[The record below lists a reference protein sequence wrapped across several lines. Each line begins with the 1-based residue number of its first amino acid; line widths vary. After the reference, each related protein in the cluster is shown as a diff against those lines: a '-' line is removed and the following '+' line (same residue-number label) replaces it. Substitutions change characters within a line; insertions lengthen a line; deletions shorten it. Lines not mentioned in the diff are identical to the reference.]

1 MAKNTI
7 LSSSELYAK
16 KTNRRLLIIGIVALL
31 GLLFGLLILTSTGRR
46 TVDVEKPTV
55 TTSPDALLADVPS
68 GLDLASGLS
77 EGVAL
82 KAYPENVQMKDI
94 VIGSAA
100 EAVVTLTASGGPIRL
115 EAMDLA
121 EVQQDGFIID
131 GDCKVGDVIAMGS
144 SCNLKVLWNPVSIRS
159 YSNYLN
165 VRWRLD
171 DPTAFP
177 VPELQTLIIN
187 ITGQSID
194 SVNCVVCEERTEDKI
209 AKKLGT
215 LDEKTGLYIKNGE
228 IMDIVQLDKIAIS
241 LDGVLLGKVTKE
253 TNEVV
258 NEAGEVIGRVLGDD
272 TVVSK
277 DLTVL
282 GGALNLASVLDSAG
296 NVIGRLTAEGTVVDT
311 NDRPLGVPMAD
322 GSIVGLDGR
331 IIGSVMPWSVIL
343 NLSSK
348 AVGATQLDGSVLLA
362 NGQKMGRILPGGLV
376 VNDNGVIVGGTV
388 SRGLGIG
395 HSCHSLGAV
404 AGNGKIYNMFDQQ
417 VGYTTI
423 DGLVL
428 DMAGA
433 PAGSVVREGL
443 IIDLKGEVIAFVNS
457 EGKAV
462 SKTADLIGCMNPDG
476 SVAAGKD
483 VVGAIM
489 PRGRVIGYDL
499 SVKGLTLPNGSVVR
513 PSGDVVGH
521 VLTSGYV
528 FDLNDK
534 VMGAVIPKG
543 TAVAPG
549 CVFLGILDL
558 NGQVLNAQ
566 GISIGSIDPDK
577 KVLNSA
583 REIIGGVTPMGAV
596 TDLKGNYIGFVLPNG
611 KVIDKLGQ
619 EKGCVN
625 PDGTVIDEKGN
636 IIGKVA
642 SINGVVLDA
651 NGNPTG
657 WTIIGDKVYG
667 PNGELIG
674 TIIDGK
680 VVNERGEIVGFIP
693 PDGIIVSP
701 EGQFL
706 GRFTRT
712 VGYAMDAQ
720 GNKFGRVLPDYT
732 TVSLE
737 KSEIIGALIPDGTQ
751 IININNEVIG
761 SVLSNGDVVDK
772 DQKNL
777 GVIRADGSVMSAEG
791 VVLGA
796 MMPTGSV
803 LSWTGEVL
811 GTVQPTGQVLST
823 KSEAIGVVALNRTVI
838 GKNGNVIGMVFP
850 EASIPLG
857 ENGQLLGFLT
867 VNGDIN
873 KDAKAIA
880 HITAAGNIF
889 SLSGESVGQLV
900 RLGSVIGSDSQIK
913 GWLSFEGALNSRE
926 DFTAIGTVMPDGY
939 AVNKEGMQLGHII
952 PRQTVADLKGQFA
965 GVVSVN
971 GRVLGRLGDV
981 LGAFPYDNRL
991 MNPNDVWVGR
1001 VLPAGVVIDVAGQML
1016 GYTRYDASVVN
1027 TRGQVIGQ
1035 VRYDNRV
1042 VNAKAEVIG
1051 SYFAYGTLVF
1061 DQKGKVL
1068 GAVAFDG
1075 KVRNAKG
1082 AEIGLIVGSSVINTN
1097 NEIIGNIYNQGFA
1110 LNEQGKVT
1118 GHLFPNATTFA
1129 DVDGVQEK
1137 NVLTTSLRIVDK
1149 NKTIVG
1155 GNVPFGIALGLDLSI
1170 AGNLIPD
1177 GTVLKENAVSA
1188 KSLTDSVLY
1197 DSLDKVVGG
1206 VIEQSVMVGR
1216 DGRLVGTTSISNAV
1230 NDNEGK
1236 KIATLMPFGTALSVD
1251 NNLIGMV
1258 MPQGGAVDD
1267 FAKIVGF
1274 IAADGSVVKADGSI
1288 AGRAMQDGTIV
1299 RLLSRD
1305 AYGVMPDFA
1314 DKIASGVGIGLK
1326 PELFGRAMPS
1336 GDVLDT
1342 SNQKIASILDDA
1354 TLLSPTGELAGALVG
1369 FRTAIDHQTNVVGDT
1384 TGDGYVTNIKGSK
1397 VGKLASNGA
1406 IKGKHQ
1412 LKTLGAVVPTELVA
1426 KQCRIQ
1432 GQVRYD
1438 GRIING
1444 NAQVVGAVGLDGLA
1458 KDQDG
1463 NPLGGIVI
1471 KGTVIA
1477 DGDKGEVLGRT
1488 LPDAD
1493 VVDMDGKSI
1502 GCVLEDG
1509 TVIDHDGK
1517 RIGAVLKRGIVVDEN
1532 GNVLGRVLR
1541 NGLIVDKNGNVIGHV
1556 LSDGTA
1562 VDANGNVIGH
1572 VVDIK
1577 KNHLLYDDNGNI
1589 IGSMDKAG
1597 RVFDNNGKHLFTVGP
1612 DDNLYDPNGNLIG
1625 RLDEDGNIYD
1635 LNGNKIGDATN
1646 WPHYMYDANGN
1657 ITGYIKDGKIY
1668 DLQGN
1673 QTGWIDK
1680 DGNIYNMDGEL
1691 VGRLGADGS
1700 LTDLT
1705 TEECINSK
1713 YNGEVRGLN
1722 GDLLYTIK
1730 CGKIYDANG
1739 NLIGY
1744 IDENGNMYDL
1754 NGNYMGRI
1762 DENGNVYDANGNLIG
1777 KWKGDSTD
1785 AECVNAKYNGEV
1797 RDMNGDLLY
1806 TIKCG
1811 KIYDKD
1817 GNLIGYIDENGNM
1830 YDLNGNYMGRIDE
1843 NGNVYDANGN
1853 LIGKWTGDSSNA
1865 ECVNAQYNGEI
1876 RDMNGDL
1883 LYTIKCGKIYDKDGN
1898 LIGYID
1904 ENGNMYDLN
1913 GNYMGRIGADG
1924 TFYDADGNVAGRF
1937 YPDAKRGYVSG
1948 AKALLAGST
1957 NRSMFGNADL
1967 AGRKIAIGD
1976 KSFLVLPDNRIIDAK
1991 GATVGQ
1997 LRNGVPYSL
2006 SGNLLADELGVGA
2019 GAGFGA
2025 NKGYQQEQLQFDP
2038 AQAAAMRDLLARRR
2052 AQMKDGVGKN
2062 MAKITPDG
2070 RVLARAKAKQ
2080 SKDFGSKTVSSWPV
2094 DMSRMILKDKSIPAV
2109 LVRSID
2115 SRYMSVPA
2123 SAIVERNVYAEDGRN
2138 IIIPAGSKLIGK
2150 VSGSPGSNHVS
2161 KMEIS
2166 WERLIRPDGG
2176 QFRLSAVSG
2185 DAQGRGGV
2193 AAYLDEQWLAK
2204 YGKPVLQSTLTSAIS
2219 YLVAT
2224 DSAVTDNQDYG
2235 TTTQSDR
2242 AQAAQDAREN
2252 FIDDMEMIFQ
2262 QMIEDASETPAVVFV
2277 PSGTRMTV
2285 FAMEDLWLRSEE
2297 DDEDD
2302 YVAEYGADSPAARTP
2317 SGGAGRQQRPMKSP
2331 SASVADDVAPEDY
2344 YDPGYTADDETDE
2357 LYNPRQVG
2365 SADDTASS
2373 DNKSASAKKNSK
2385 SDLEQR
2391 YRSRQGL
2398 SNFDVEQKTA
2408 APLRQKSSNST
2419 RSSSSSGLF
2428 D

>member
-68 GLDLASGLS
+68 GFDLASGLS
-77 EGVAL
+77 DGVAL

-177 VPELQTLIIN
+177 VPELQTLIVN

-241 LDGVLLGKVTKE
+241 LDGVLLGKVTKD

-513 PSGDVVGH
+513 PSGEVVGR

-534 VMGAVIPKG
+534 VIGAVIPKG

-566 GISIGSIDPDK
+566 GVSIGCVDPDK

-642 SINGVVLDA
+642 SMNGVVLDA

-838 GKNGNVIGMVFP
+838 GKNGEVIGMVFP

-913 GWLSFEGALNSRE
+913 GWLSFEGALNNRE

-971 GRVLGRLGDV
+971 GRVLGRSGDV

-1129 DVDGVQEK
+1129 DLDGVQEK

-1149 NKTIVG
+1149 NKIIVG

-1188 KSLTDSVLY
+1188 KSLTDSILY

-1216 DGRLVGTTSISNAV
+1216 DGRIVGTTSISNAV

-1384 TGDGYVTNIKGSK
+1384 TGDGYVTSIKGAK

-1426 KQCRIQ
+1426 KQCRVQ

-1463 NPLGGIVI
+1463 NPMGGIVI

-1488 LPDAD
+1488 LPDSD
-1493 VVDMDGKSI
+1493 VVNMDGKSI

-1562 VDANGNVIGH
+1562 VDENGNVIGH

-1625 RLDEDGNIYD
+1625 RIDEDGNIYD

-1700 LTDLT
+1700 LTDLA

-1713 YNGEVRGLN
+1713 YNGEVR
-1722 GDLLYTIK
+1722 DL
-1730 CGKIYDANG
+1730 
-1739 NLIGY
+1739 
-1744 IDENGNMYDL
+1744 
-1754 NGNYMGRI
+1754 
-1762 DENGNVYDANGNLIG
+1762 
-1777 KWKGDSTD
+1777 
-1785 AECVNAKYNGEV
+1785 
-1797 RDMNGDLLY
+1797 
-1806 TIKCG
+1806 
-1811 KIYDKD
+1811 
-1817 GNLIGYIDENGNM
+1817 
-1830 YDLNGNYMGRIDE
+1830 
-1843 NGNVYDANGN
+1843 
-1853 LIGKWTGDSSNA
+1853 
-1865 ECVNAQYNGEI
+1865 
-1876 RDMNGDL
+1876 NGDL

-2331 SASVADDVAPEDY
+2331 SASVADDVASEDY
-2344 YDPGYTADDETDE
+2344 YDPGYTADDDTDE

-2365 SADDTASS
+2365 TS
-2373 DNKSASAKKNSK
+2373 DNATSPSDKKTDQVKKNAK

-2398 SNFDVEQKTA
+2398 SSYDVEQKTA
-2408 APLRQKSSNST
+2408 APLRQKSSGAT
-2419 RSSSSSGLF
+2419 RSSSGSGLF